1 MGLMEMQLK
10 VRNPKELKRPSGQPF
25 VEFDSFAFDAPF
37 QRKYKIQLDEFGMK
51 KKSAVVKTYWM
62 SYLGS
67 RMHCT
72 TYAEGKKK
80 DNDLLPPVGRKSS
93 GQEILAHMLTYQHV
107 GKKLLPTE
115 GSRSGL
121 LERNMKMEGGKD
133 LFFGFGNPFDG
144 FGGQRSQMSSF
155 FGGNDPFDDPFFSRP
170 FGNIIRVR

>member
-72 TYAEGKKK
+72 TYAEG
-80 DNDLLPPVGRKSS
+80 N
-93 GQEILAHMLTYQHV
+93 GQEIQWA
-107 GKKLLPTE
+107 
-115 GSRSGL
+115 
-121 LERNMKMEGGKD
+121 
-133 LFFGFGNPFDG
+133 GNPCPHADLSAC
-144 FGGQRSQMSSF
+144 GQEIAAHWGQQIRTLRKKH
-155 FGGNDPFDDPFFSRP
+155 GNQIENGRRQ
-170 FGNIIRVR
+170 GYVL